1 MKRLFLLMALMAV
14 IGCSRANH
22 QSTVKVE
29 ADQTET
35 VTATHINW
43 HTGTFDELLT
53 LAAKDPRPIM
63 VDFYADW

>member
-1 MKRLFLLMALMAV
+1 MKRSILLMALVAV

-22 QSTVKVE
+22 ESTVKVE
-29 ADQTET
+29 SDQTIE
-35 VTATHINW
+35 AAHINW
-43 HTGTFDELLT
+43 HTGTFEELLA